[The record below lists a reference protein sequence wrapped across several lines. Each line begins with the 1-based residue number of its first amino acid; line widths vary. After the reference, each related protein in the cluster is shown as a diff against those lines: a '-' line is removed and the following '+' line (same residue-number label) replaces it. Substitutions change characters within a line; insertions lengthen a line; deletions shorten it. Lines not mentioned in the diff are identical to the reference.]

1 MRARLRLVTPL
12 PEVPPSAPPAE
23 PTASERLAGL
33 RARDADAERWLLETY
48 AGLVERIIVRVLGD
62 TRNLED
68 HVQEVFVRLFARAPE
83 IRDAGA
89 LKAYVTS
96 VAVFVA
102 REVLRKRRRH
112 AWLRFFAPE
121 ELPEP
126 AAATDPE
133 SREALEAV
141 YRVLAEMDVDERI
154 CFVLRYI
161 EGMDLAQV
169 AAATERSLAT
179 VKRRLVRAEE
189 TFVARCKGD
198 ETLRPW
204 LEAGS
209 RWA

>member
-1 MRARLRLVTPL
+1 
-12 PEVPPSAPPAE
+12 
-23 PTASERLAGL
+23 
-33 RARDADAERWLLETY
+33 LETH
-48 AGLVERIIVRVLGD
+48 ARFVERIIVRVIGD
-62 TRNLED
+62 VRNLED
-68 HVQEVFVRLFARAPE
+68 HVQEVFVRVFARTSE
-83 IRDAGA
+83 IRDPGA

-133 SREALEAV
+133 SREALLAV
-141 YRVLAEMDVDERI
+141 YRVLSEMDEDERI
-154 CFVLRYI
+154 SFALRYI

-169 AAATERSLAT
+169 AAATGRSLAT
-179 VKRRLVRAEE
+179 VKRRLMRAEE
-189 TFVARCKGD
+189 VFVARCRDD

>member
-1 MRARLRLVTPL
+1 
-12 PEVPPSAPPAE
+12 
-23 PTASERLAGL
+23 L
-33 RARDADAERWLLETY
+33 RARDPGAERWLLETH
-48 AGLVERIIVRVLGD
+48 AGLVERIIVRVIGD
-62 TRNLED
+62 VRNLED
-68 HVQEVFVRLFARAPE
+68 NVQEVFVRVFARASE
-83 IRDAGA
+83 IRDPGA

-133 SREALEAV
+133 SREALLAV
-141 YRVLAEMDVDERI
+141 YRVLSEMDVDVRI
-154 CFVLRYI
+154 SFALRYI

-169 AAATERSLAT
+169 AAATGRSLAT
-179 VKRRLVRAEE
+179 VKRRLMRAEE
-189 TFVARCKGD
+189 VFVARCRDD